1 MRSTF
6 LVLHA
11 LALTCLASTGCG
23 DDGSAEDSTVG
34 MSATDST
41 TASSS
46 TSATGSTGD
55 SATSVASGTMGS
67 TGPDTTATTA
77 PTSMGDTTW
86 ATGVDTDALE
96 CFGLDEDACSS
107 NPQCMAIVGTPILF
121 PDGGACL
128 GPSEFLD
135 CRLATGCGDA
145 ITYACAGLD
154 APLYQFLDTCIPEG
168 WSDCGAPPPVEL
180 LPC

>member
-1 MRSTF
+1 M
-6 LVLHA
+6 LA
-11 LALTCLASTGCG
+11 LALTGCG
-23 DDGSAEDSTVG
+23 DDGSTDESTVG
-34 MSATDST
+34 MGSSGTTTAGSVSSGDST
-41 TASSS
+41 S
-46 TSATGSTGD
+46 D
-55 SATSVASGTMGS
+55 SATSVASGSMDS
-67 TGPDTTATTA
+67 TGPSATSS
-77 PTSMGDTTW
+77 TSMGDTTW

-96 CFGLDEDACSS
+96 CYGLDEAACLA

-128 GPSEFLD
+128 GPREFLE

-154 APLYQFLDTCIPEG
+154 APLYQFLDTCIPES
-168 WSDCGAPPPVEL
+168 WIDCGAPPPVEL